1 MIKSLTPKEIV
12 AELDKYIIGQDNAK
26 KAVAIALRNRYRRA
40 LVPEEMQ
47 EEIIPKNILMIGPT
61 GCGKTEIARR
71 LAKLAK
77 APFIKVEATKFTEV
91 GYVGR
96 DVDSMVRD
104 LVARSLALVEEEKIE
119 EVKPQARKKAI
130 DKIVDIL
137 EPSGIRQKAQDVG
150 KSVNEGFQNVMGM
163 LFPNQ
168 VGQTE
173 TTQPTVDEE
182 QKARTERIQNRLR
195 EEILAGKRDDQDVE
209 IQVEVQA
216 QSPFQMFGGNGLEG
230 MGIEI
235 GGMFDSMMPTKK
247 KKRVVPIKEA
257 IEILTKQEAKNLIDK
272 DNLQKE
278 AVERA
283 ENQGI
288 IFIDEMDKIAVKNG
302 GHGDSVSRE
311 GVQRDILPIIE
322 GTSVNTKYGSV
333 STNHILFIAAG
344 AFHMSKPSDLTPELQ
359 GRLPIRV
366 ELVSLTKDDFKR
378 ILTEPKNALTKQYV
392 ELLKT
397 EGVNVIF
404 DESGIDEI
412 AAIAEQT
419 NSTMENIGAR
429 RLHTIMEKILEDVSY
444 LAPDDISCD
453 ILVNKQYVQDK
464 LGQIVSDD
472 DLSKYIL

>member
-1 MIKSLTPKEIV
+1 MIKSLTPKQIV
-12 AELDKYIIGQDNAK
+12 AELDKYIVGQDNAK

-104 LVARSLALVEEEKIE
+104 LVARSVALVEEEKIE
-119 EVKPQARKKAI
+119 EVKPQANKLALE
-130 DKIVDIL
+130 KILNIL
-137 EPSGIRQKAQDVG
+137 EPSGAKQAAENVQKGMQDAAQ
-150 KSVNEGFQNVMGM
+150 NIMGI
-163 LFPNQ
+163 LFPSTNIP
-168 VGQTE
+168 E
-173 TTQPTVDEE
+173 KPKEEVDYE
-182 QKARTERIQNRLR
+182 QQARTERIKGRLR
-195 EEILAGKRDDQDVE
+195 EELLAGKLDDKEIVIDVE
-209 IQVEVQA
+209 VPG
-216 QSPFQMFGGNGLEG
+216 QSPFHMLSGNGMEG
-230 MGIEI
+230 MGIEL
-235 GGMFDSMMPTKK
+235 GGMFDSMMPKK
-247 KKRVVPIKEA
+247 KKKTTVTVKEA
-257 IEILTKQEAKNLIDK
+257 IEILTKQEAKNLIDT
-272 DNLQKE
+272 DNLNRE
-278 AVERA
+278 AVSRA

-322 GTSVNTKYGSV
+322 GTSVSTKYGSV
-333 STNHILFIAAG
+333 STNHMLFIAAG

-366 ELVSLTKDDFKR
+366 ELVSLTKDDFKK
-378 ILTEPKNALTKQYV
+378 ILTEPKNALTKQYT

-412 AAIAEQT
+412 ASIAEQT

-453 ILVNKQYVQDK
+453 ILVNRNYVQDK

>member
-1 MIKSLTPKEIV
+1 MIKSLTPKQIV
-12 AELDKYIIGQDNAK
+12 AELDKYIVGQDNAK

-104 LVARSLALVEEEKIE
+104 LVARSVSLVEEEKIE
-119 EVKPQARKKAI
+119 EVKPQANKLALE
-130 DKIVDIL
+130 KILNIL
-137 EPSGIRQKAQDVG
+137 EPSGAKQAAENVQKGMQDAAQ
-150 KSVNEGFQNVMGM
+150 NIMGI
-163 LFPNQ
+163 LFPSTNIP
-168 VGQTE
+168 E
-173 TTQPTVDEE
+173 KPKEEVDFE
-182 QKARTERIQNRLR
+182 QQARTERIKGRLR
-195 EEILAGKRDDQDVE
+195 EELLAGKLDDKEIVIDVE
-209 IQVEVQA
+209 VPG
-216 QSPFQMFGGNGLEG
+216 QSPFHMLSGNGMEG
-230 MGIEI
+230 MGIEL
-235 GGMFDSMMPTKK
+235 GGMFDSMMPKK
-247 KKRVVPIKEA
+247 KKKTTVTVKEA
-257 IEILTKQEAKNLIDK
+257 IEILTKQEAKNLIDT
-272 DNLQKE
+272 DNLNRE
-278 AVERA
+278 AVSRA

-322 GTSVNTKYGSV
+322 GTSVSTKYGSV
-333 STNHILFIAAG
+333 STNHMLFIAAG

-366 ELVSLTKDDFKR
+366 ELVSLTKDDFKK
-378 ILTEPKNALTKQYV
+378 ILTEPKNALTKQYT

-412 AAIAEQT
+412 ASIAEQT

-453 ILVNKQYVQDK
+453 ILVNRNYVQDK

>member
-1 MIKSLTPKEIV
+1 MIKSLTPKQIV
-12 AELDKYIIGQDNAK
+12 AELDKYIIGQDSAK

-104 LVARSLALVEEEKIE
+104 LVARSVSLVEEEKIE
-119 EVKPQARKKAI
+119 AVKPQAEKRAI
-130 DKIVDIL
+130 EKILNIL
-137 EPSGIRQKAQDVG
+137 EPSGVRQAAENAQKNVTDT
-150 KSVNEGFQNVMGM
+150 FQNVMGA
-163 LFPNQ
+163 LFPNTNIPQ
-168 VGQTE
+168 EPKQE
-173 TTQPTVDEE
+173 VDYE
-182 QKARTERIQNRLR
+182 QQARTARIKGRLR
-195 EEILAGKRDDQDVE
+195 EELLAGKLDTKE
-209 IQVEVQA
+209 IEIDIEVPG
-216 QSPFQMFGGNGLEG
+216 QSPFHMLSGNGMEG
-230 MGIEI
+230 VGIEL
-235 GGMFDSMMPTKK
+235 GGMFNSMMPKKTKK
-247 KKRVVPIKEA
+247 TTVTVKEA
-257 IEILTKQEAKNLIDK
+257 LEILTKQEAKNLIDT
-272 DNLQKE
+272 DDLNRE
-278 AVERA
+278 AVARA

-322 GTSVNTKYGSV
+322 GTSVSTKYGSV

-366 ELVSLTKDDFKR
+366 ELVSLTKDDFKK
-378 ILTEPKNALTKQYV
+378 ILTEPKNALTKQYT

-412 AAIAEQT
+412 ASIAEQT

-429 RLHTIMEKILEDVSY
+429 RLHTIIEKILEDVSY

-453 ILVNKQYVQDK
+453 ILINRQYVQDK

>member
-1 MIKSLTPKEIV
+1 MIKSLTPKQIV
-12 AELDKYIIGQDNAK
+12 AELDKYIVGQDNAK

-104 LVARSLALVEEEKIE
+104 LVARSVSLVEEEKIE
-119 EVKPQARKKAI
+119 EVKPQARKLALE
-130 DKIVDIL
+130 KILNIL
-137 EPSGIRQKAQDVG
+137 EPSGAKQAAENVQKGMQDAAQ
-150 KSVNEGFQNVMGM
+150 NIMGI
-163 LFPNQ
+163 LFPSTNIP
-168 VGQTE
+168 E
-173 TTQPTVDEE
+173 KPKDDVDYE
-182 QKARTERIQNRLR
+182 QQARTERIKDRLR
-195 EEILAGKRDDQDVE
+195 EELLAGKLDGREIEIDVE
-209 IQVEVQA
+209 VPG
-216 QSPFQMFGGNGLEG
+216 QSPFHMLSGNGMEG
-230 MGIEI
+230 MGIEL
-235 GGMFDSMMPTKK
+235 GGMFDSMMPKK
-247 KKRVVPIKEA
+247 KKKTTVTVKEA
-257 IEILTKQEAKNLIDK
+257 IEILTKQEAKNLIDT
-272 DNLQKE
+272 DNLNRE
-278 AVERA
+278 AVSRA

-322 GTSVNTKYGSV
+322 GTSVSTKYGSV
-333 STNHILFIAAG
+333 STNHMLFIAAG

-366 ELVSLTKDDFKR
+366 ELVSLTKDDFKK
-378 ILTEPKNALTKQYV
+378 ILTEPKNALTKQYT

-412 AAIAEQT
+412 ASIAEQT

-453 ILVNKQYVQDK
+453 ILVNRNYVQDK

>member
-1 MIKSLTPKEIV
+1 MIKSLTPKQIV
-12 AELDKYIIGQDNAK
+12 AELDKYIVGQDNAK

-104 LVARSLALVEEEKIE
+104 LVARSVSLVEEEKIE
-119 EVKPQARKKAI
+119 EVKPQANKLALE
-130 DKIVDIL
+130 KILNIL
-137 EPSGIRQKAQDVG
+137 EPSGAKQAAENVQKGMQDAAQ
-150 KSVNEGFQNVMGM
+150 NIMGI
-163 LFPNQ
+163 LFPSTNIP
-168 VGQTE
+168 E
-173 TTQPTVDEE
+173 KPKEEVDFE
-182 QKARTERIQNRLR
+182 QQARTERIKGRLR
-195 EEILAGKRDDQDVE
+195 EELLAGKLDDKEIVIDVE
-209 IQVEVQA
+209 VPG
-216 QSPFQMFGGNGLEG
+216 QSPFHMLSGNGMEG
-230 MGIEI
+230 MGIEL
-235 GGMFDSMMPTKK
+235 GGMFDSMMPKK
-247 KKRVVPIKEA
+247 KKKTSVTVKEA
-257 IEILTKQEAKNLIDK
+257 IEILTKQEAKNLIDT
-272 DNLQKE
+272 DNLNRE
-278 AVERA
+278 AVSRA

-322 GTSVNTKYGSV
+322 GTSVSTKYGSV
-333 STNHILFIAAG
+333 STNHMLFIAAG

-366 ELVSLTKDDFKR
+366 ELVSLTKDDFKK
-378 ILTEPKNALTKQYV
+378 ILTEPKNALTKQYT

-412 AAIAEQT
+412 ASIAEQT

-453 ILVNKQYVQDK
+453 ILVNRNYVQDK